1 MELFMEDW
9 GECLLEKNPHK
20 LERPMEGFVQ
30 GTDVWRLI
38 AVSSKD
44 NVSLT
49 QSSFYD
55 KSFTQM

>member
-1 MELFMEDW
+1 MEDW
-9 GECLLEKNPHK
+9 GECLLGKNPHK
-20 LERPMEGFVQ
+20 LERLMEGFVQ

-49 QSSFYD
+49 QSSFHC
-55 KSFTQM
+55 KTFTQM